1 MKPSRFIKRRFLAGL
16 IVIFPVG
23 ATLFIGWKLFQFTAS
38 FFTPLLTKIPGF
50 PTSDFVIACISFL
63 VTILFILIIG
73 IITASYFGRK
83 LLGTAE
89 FILSR
94 VPVIKDIFLALKKLT
109 EAFSPQKQGFQ
120 KVVLI
125 EYPRAGVWMVGFIT
139 SGEKWQLVGKG
150 SQNQSCQ
157 SVFIPTAPNPTSGW
171 IALVPEEKIIPLP
184 ISVEMGMKMVVSVGV
199 ISPPTRIV
207 DLNKK

>member
-1 MKPSRFIKRRFLAGL
+1 MKIRKFIKGRFITGL

-23 ATLFIGWKLFQFTAS
+23 ATLFIGWKLFQFTAG

-63 VTILFILIIG
+63 ITILFILIIG

-83 LLGTAE
+83 LLGTVE

-94 VPVIKDIFLALKKLT
+94 VPVMKDIFLALKKLT

-120 KVVLI
+120 KVVLV
-125 EYPRAGVWMVGFIT
+125 EYPRDGVWMLGFVT
-139 SGEKWQLVGKG
+139 SGDKWQLAAKE
-150 SQNQSCQ
+150 NQSQSCR

-184 ISVEMGMKMVVSVGV
+184 ISVEVGMKMVVSAGV
-199 ISPPTRIV
+199 ISPSVRTV
-207 DLNKK
+207 DLSKK